1 MAVSV
6 MPAADTLARTL
17 LAARGAE
24 WGDWSVEALQETAGR
39 LGWETRRDEDG
50 RLAIET
56 GIPGL
61 LCRGDPGEHAEGAPC
76 VRLTAPLPVRVD
88 PPPPTSGLQ
97 GPVVPGQ
104 YAYGGGGGIG
114 AWGTVPYV
122 RDRGRELDAAH
133 TRLGA
138 ALTATLGP
146 APWRG
151 GPAAWLRWRSRR
163 ITLRL
168 SRDDAN
174 EALVMELFPT
184 RAGEAFERRGFE
196 RAQSLAGLPYI
207 WCVSRPDMSLA
218 ELFLPFGPDPRDW
231 ADFCDALPRVLSSLV
246 VDMPLVGWVEPVLL
260 VLGDVA
266 EPAHT
271 AEIRVGQD
279 RLELGNMPGNG
290 RQVWLRP
297 GAEHAVAAAESI
309 LEAFADWG
317 IDGVRR
323 LRTRAW
329 TSGGYVDLPGIG
341 VRPEGTH
348 PDDA

>member
-24 WGDWSVEALQETAGR
+24 WGDWSAGAVRETAGR
-39 LGWETRRDEDG
+39 LGWQVRLDEDG
-50 RLAIET
+50 AMSIDP
-56 GIPGL
+56 GVPGL
-61 LCRGDPGEHAEGAPC
+61 ACRAEPAEQAAGAPS
-76 VRLTAPLPVRVD
+76 VRFTAPLPIRAD
-88 PPPPTSGLQ
+88 PTPTG
-97 GPVVPGQ
+97 GPGAATAQQFGYVAGQ
-104 YAYGGGGGIG
+104 AG

-151 GPAAWLRWRSRR
+151 GPNAWLRWRSRG

-168 SRDDAN
+168 LRDDAH

-184 RAGEAFERRGFE
+184 RVGEAFERRAFE
-196 RAQSLAGLPYI
+196 TAGSLAELPYI

-218 ELFLPFGPDPRDW
+218 ELFLPFGPEPRDW
-231 ADFCDALPRVLSSLV
+231 VDFHAALPRVLSSLV

-260 VLGDVA
+260 VLGDVL

-271 AEIRVGQD
+271 AEVRVGQD
-279 RLELGNMPGNG
+279 RLELGNVPGNG

-297 GAEHAVAAAESI
+297 GAEHAATAAESI
-309 LEAFADWG
+309 LEAFAFWG
-317 IDGVRR
+317 IDRARR

>member
-1 MAVSV
+1 MASMAVSV

-17 LAARGAE
+17 LVARSAD
-24 WGDWSVEALQETAGR
+24 WGDWSARALTETADR
-39 LGWETRRDEDG
+39 LGWTTEPADDG
-50 RLAIET
+50 HVHVDCKVA
-56 GIPGL
+56 GL
-61 LCRGDPGEHAEGAPC
+61 LCRGDPRELPDAAPGM
-76 VRLTAPLPVRVD
+76 RFTAPLPVRGE
-88 PPPPTSGLQ
+88 PARAEPGTTP
-97 GPVVPGQ
+97 GPYGYGAGPGT
-104 YAYGGGGGIG
+104 GGWGG
-114 AWGTVPYV
+114 VPYV

-151 GPAAWLRWRSRR
+151 GPNAWLRWRSRR
-163 ITLRL
+163 VTLRL
-168 SRDDAN
+168 ARDDAA
-174 EALVMELFPT
+174 ESLVMELFPT
-184 RAGEAFERRGFE
+184 GAGEARERRLFE
-196 RAQSLAGLPYI
+196 QAPSLDELPYT
-207 WCVSRPDMSLA
+207 WCVSRPDMSLT

-231 ADFCDALPRVLSSLV
+231 ADFRAALPRVLGSLV

-260 VLGDVA
+260 VLGDVGN
-266 EPAHT
+266 PSRT

-279 RLELGNMPGNG
+279 RLELGNMPGSS

-297 GAEHAVAAAESI
+297 GTEHARAAAESI
-309 LEAFADWG
+309 LRAFDFWG
-317 IDGVRR
+317 IDGARE

-348 PDDA
+348 PDDG

>member
-24 WGDWSVEALQETAGR
+24 WGDWSVEALEETAGR
-39 LGWETRRDEDG
+39 LGWEVRVVEGG

-61 LCRGDPGEHAEGAPC
+61 LCRGDPAERAEGAPC
-76 VRLTAPLPVRVD
+76 VRFTASLPVRVD
-88 PPPPTSGLQ
+88 PPPPPPPGLHN
-97 GPVVPGQ
+97 PPAPGQ
-104 YAYGGGGGIG
+104 YTYGGG

-196 RAQSLAGLPYI
+196 SAGSLAELPYI

-231 ADFCDALPRVLSSLV
+231 ADFRTALPRVLSSLV

-279 RLELGNMPGNG
+279 RLELGNVPGNG

-297 GAEHAVAAAESI
+297 GAEHAAAAAESI
-309 LEAFADWG
+309 LEAFAFWG
-317 IDGVRR
+317 IDTARR

-348 PDDA
+348 PDDL